1 MTSPP
6 DVEPRTEPTHD
17 EDLHVS
23 NFGWW
28 ALGGALGTAVTV
40 AIAFVVLIAMTSESE
55 RTSAIPAGGEAEAAV
70 EVAGDAVAEVTL
82 VATEF
87 AFDPAEFVAAPEVE
101 VTLDNQGVVIHNF
114 VVEGV
119 PEAEFVVV
127 AEAGQMASGT
137 LTLDAGD
144 YAFFC
149 SIPGHREAGMEGR
162 LTVASG

>member
-1 MTSPP
+1 MTAPP
-6 DVEPRTEPTHD
+6 EAEPRTEPTHD
-17 EDLHVS
+17 DDLHVS

-40 AIAFVVLIAMTSESE
+40 AIAFVVLIAMTSETE
-55 RTSAIPAGGEAEAAV
+55 RTNAAPDGGEAAAAV
-70 EVAGDAVAEVTL
+70 VAGEAVAEITL

-87 AFDPAEFVAAPEVE
+87 AFDPDEFVAAPEVV

-127 AEAGQMASGT
+127 AEAGQVGSGT
-137 LTLDAGD
+137 LALDAGD
-144 YAFFC
+144 YVFFC

-162 LTVASG
+162 LTVAAG